1 MNTMK
6 VIKRMLIGI
15 GCLIALLLIVAL
27 FVKKDYAIEREITI
41 RKPKQE
47 VFDYIKQLKNQD
59 EYNKWVMT
67 DPAMKKAFAGK
78 DGTVGF
84 VYTWDSN
91 DNNVGKGEQE
101 ITGIIDERQVDME
114 IRFKKPFENT
124 AHAYLITEDVAANG
138 TRVKW
143 GMKCRA
149 PYPLNLMNLF
159 VPDMLGDDIDMSLVT
174 LKGLVE
180 KS

>member
-1 MNTMK
+1 MK
-6 VIKRMLIGI
+6 ITRRILIVIGS
-15 GCLIALLLIVAL
+15 LIALLLIVAL

-41 RKPKQE
+41 HKSRPE
-47 VFDYIKQLKNQD
+47 VFNYVKQLKNGD
-59 EYNKWVMT
+59 DYNKWVMT
-67 DPAMKKAFAGK
+67 DPAMKKEFAGK

-84 VYTWDSN
+84 VYKWDSEN
-91 DNNVGKGEQE
+91 NNVGKGEQE
-101 ITGIIDERQVDME
+101 IIGISDEKQVDME

-124 AHAYLITEDVAANG
+124 AHAYLITEDAPANG
-138 TRVKW
+138 TKVKW
-143 GMKCRA
+143 GMKCSA

-174 LKGLVE
+174 LKGVLE

>member
-1 MNTMK
+1 MRI
-6 VIKRMLIGI
+6 IKRILIGI

-41 RKPKQE
+41 GKSKQE
-47 VFDYIKQLKNQD
+47 VFNYVKHLKNQD
-59 EYNKWVMT
+59 DYNKWVMT
-67 DPAMKKAFAGK
+67 DPAMKKEFAGK

-84 VYTWDSN
+84 VYTWDSKN
-91 DNNVGKGEQE
+91 NNVGKGEQE
-101 ITGIIDERQVDME
+101 ITGIADEKQVDME

-124 AHAYLITEDVAANG
+124 AHAYLITEDAPANG

-143 GMKCRA
+143 GMKCSA

-159 VPDMLGDDIDMSLVT
+159 VPDMLGDDIDISLGT
-174 LKGLVE
+174 LKDVLE